1 MSKQTTKKFLWMK
14 TCIADSFGINENN
27 VGVLLLTN
35 IGCDLYERRQQGEN
49 VIVFGQLRASQDFGL
64 LPNP

>member
-1 MSKQTTKKFLWMK
+1 MK